1 MADEVGEPCAAL
13 LRLLVGLYPED
24 HGRARA
30 AQQRGASY
38 KQLALIAHRGWLS
51 KAERMAWYGVAESI
65 PLSERHAS
73 HIIGGLRGG

>member
-1 MADEVGEPCAAL
+1 MADEVGKPCAAL

-38 KQLALIAHRGWLS
+38 KQLALIGHRGWLS
-51 KAERMAWYGVAESI
+51 KAERMA
-65 PLSERHAS
+65 
-73 HIIGGLRGG
+73 